1 MPKTNSIDNA
11 RESIE
16 QFYSEKYGPRSIE
29 LLDDGLFG
37 LKELYNSELSH
48 NSERKVIENIISK
61 LINDL
66 TEEACEI
73 FGVKPLPL
81 IECTVHWIAVMKLL
95 GDNDWDTSQDFK
107 DAGNE
112 LLRIK
117 RITLSQQSHIT
128 EEFRRFIVDNENN
141 PDEEW

>member
-29 LLDDGLFG
+29 SLDDGLFV
-37 LKELYNSELSH
+37 LKELYNSELSE
-48 NSERKVIENIISK
+48 NSERKVIENIINK

-73 FGVKPLPL
+73 FGVKPLPT
-81 IECTVHWIAVMKLL
+81 IERTVHWMAIMKLPR
-95 GDNDWDTSQDFK
+95 DNGWDTSQDFK
-107 DAGNE
+107 DAGDE

-117 RITLSQQSHIT
+117 RIILSQQRHIT